1 MKDFWSHF
9 EYGFMTAIIT
19 FLWGLLLVVLVFGP
33 VILMVFLESKYWL
46 LLYAATLP
54 SINGVFCYLESK
66 IE

>member
-19 FLWGLLLVVLVFGP
+19 FLWGLLLAALVTGP
-33 VILMVFLESKYWL
+33 VILMVFLESNYWL

-54 SINGVFCYLESK
+54 SFNGVLHYLESK

>member
-9 EYGFMTAIIT
+9 ECGFMTAIIT
-19 FLWGLLLVVLVFGP
+19 FLLGLLLVVLSFGP
-33 VILMVFLESKYWL
+33 AILSVFLESEYWL

-54 SINGVFCYLESK
+54 SINGVLRYLESK